1 MLGNWSLGAYFKRE
15 SITWSHELLTR
26 DDLLAI
32 PPQRLWTLHP
42 LFLPIAATGTSG
54 SLRGCVR
61 WLSRPRPASPMATAS
76 A

>member
-42 LFLPIAATGTSG
+42 LFLRIAATGTSG
-54 SLRGCVR
+54 SLRGWVR
-61 WLSRPRPASPMATAS
+61 WLTVVC
-76 A
+76 